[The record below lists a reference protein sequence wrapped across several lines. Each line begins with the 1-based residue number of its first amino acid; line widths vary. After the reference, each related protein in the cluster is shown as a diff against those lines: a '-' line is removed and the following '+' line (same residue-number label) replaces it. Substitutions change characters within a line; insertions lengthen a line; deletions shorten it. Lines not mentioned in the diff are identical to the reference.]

1 MLLQKHIVLHLQLQV
16 HALDDVSCIVVVVM
30 LFETSLIK
38 GEFED
43 EVSRV
48 SKLELTEWHIRASE
62 KYFKANIVGCVD
74 SWFTI
79 LFVGM
84 VAGAGF
90 FSLKRHASNHP

>member
-43 EVSRV
+43 EVLRV
-48 SKLELTEWHIRASE
+48 SKLELTE
-62 KYFKANIVGCVD
+62 
-74 SWFTI
+74 
-79 LFVGM
+79 
-84 VAGAGF
+84 
-90 FSLKRHASNHP
+90 